1 MPPPSAKLSDIQE
14 GRTPSL
20 ILSSL
25 RAIYGTDELRNALHG
40 SNDFAASEREIRF
53 MFPEG
58 ESAVPALSTAPPVVG
73 LLKGLLYLENTAGK
87 EDSIFLQTCFRV

>member
-1 MPPPSAKLSDIQE
+1 MPPPSNSLMGRKE
-14 GRTPSL
+14 GVQNGGTVSL

-58 ESAVPALSTAPPVVG
+58 ESVAPAFFTAP
-73 LLKGLLYLENTAGK
+73 LKVYFV
-87 EDSIFLQTCFRV
+87 S